1 VTTTELPQLPFPR
14 DDVLEVAPLLA
25 QLREQAPVVPVRTPA
40 GDVAW
45 LVTRYAE
52 ARTLFTDPRL
62 GRSHPD
68 PENAPRISGAAL
80 LGGPMGSA
88 ETEASDAAVL
98 RTLLAPAFA
107 PRRMAALRAHVADLV
122 GDLLDRLAEA
132 GPPAD
137 LHEALSFPLP
147 VLVIC
152 ELLGVPYADREQF
165 RGWSRALGDLTD
177 RAASEQALGAL
188 VGYVT
193 GLVADKRRHPAEDL
207 LSDLVPAGGGLLSDD
222 QAAMIGTILL
232 FAGHETTVARID
244 IGALLLAAH
253 PDQAEALRRDPALV
267 PRAVEEI
274 LRVAAPAGAG
284 VPRYAN
290 ADVEI
295 AGVTIRRGDAV
306 LLTPAAANHDPAA
319 FPDPDGF
326 RIDRPPRPHLA
337 FGHGPHF
344 CIGAGLARLELQEV
358 FTALPARFPGL
369 RPTVPPAEL
378 GLRDD
383 LLTGGLVALPVT
395 W

>member
-1 VTTTELPQLPFPR
+1 MTTALPQLPFPR
-14 DDVLEVAPLLA
+14 DDVLDVAPLFGE
-25 QLREQAPVVPVRTPA
+25 LREQAPLLPVRTPA

-52 ARTLFTDPRL
+52 ARALFADPRL

-68 PENAPRISGAAL
+68 PDNAPRISGAAV
-80 LGGPMGSA
+80 LGGPMGNA
-88 ETEASDAAVL
+88 ETEASDAAML
-98 RTLLAPAFA
+98 RRLLTPAFS
-107 PRRMAALRAHVADLV
+107 PRRMARLRAHVAELV
-122 GDLLDRLAEA
+122 AELLDGLAEQ

-152 ELLGVPYADREQF
+152 ELLGVPFADRERF
-165 RGWSRALGDLTD
+165 RGWSRSLGDLTD
-177 RAASEQALGAL
+177 RQGSEQALGAL
-188 VGYVT
+188 VGYMT
-193 GLVADKRRHPAEDL
+193 GLVAEKRTNPAEDV
-207 LSDLVPAGGGLLSDD
+207 LSDLVTAGGGLLTDD
-222 QAAMIGTILL
+222 QAALIGTFVL

-253 PDQAEALRRDPALV
+253 PEQAEALRRDPGLA

-274 LRVAAPAGAG
+274 LRVAAPAGVG
-284 VPRYAN
+284 IPRYAS

-306 LLTPAAANHDPAA
+306 LLTASAANRDPDV
-319 FPDPDGF
+319 FPDPESF
-326 RIDRPPRPHLA
+326 RIDREPRQHLA

-344 CIGAGLARLELQEV
+344 CIGAGLARVELQEV
-358 FTALPARFPGL
+358 FTALPARFPRL
-369 RPTVPPAEL
+369 RPTVPVAEL
-378 GLRDD
+378 QVRDD
-383 LLTGGLVALPVT
+383 LLTGGLVELPVT

>member
-1 VTTTELPQLPFPR
+1 
-14 DDVLEVAPLLA
+14 VAPLFA

-52 ARTLFTDPRL
+52 ARALFADPRL

-80 LGGPMGSA
+80 LGGPMGNA
-88 ETEASDAAVL
+88 ETEASDAAML
-98 RTLLAPAFA
+98 RTLLTPAFS
-107 PRRMAALRAHVADLV
+107 PRRMARLRDHVADLV
-122 GDLLDRLAEA
+122 RDLLDALAEA

-152 ELLGVPYADREQF
+152 ELLGVPYADRERF

-177 RAASEQALGAL
+177 RQASEQALGAL
-188 VGYVT
+188 VGYMA
-193 GLVADKRRHPAEDL
+193 GLVADKRRSPAEDV
-207 LSDLVPAGGGLLSDD
+207 LSDLVTAGGGLLTDD
-222 QAAMIGTILL
+222 QAAMVGTFVL

-253 PDQAEALRRDPALV
+253 PDQAAALRRDPGLV

-284 VPRYAN
+284 IPRYAN
-290 ADVEI
+290 ADVEV

-306 LLTPAAANHDPAA
+306 LLTANAANRDPAVFA
-319 FPDPDGF
+319 EPDRF
-326 RIDRPPRPHLA
+326 RIDREPRQHLT

-358 FTALPARFPGL
+358 FTALPARFPDL
-369 RPTVPPAEL
+369 RPAVPVREL

-383 LLTGGLVALPVT
+383 LLTGGLVELPVT

>member
-1 VTTTELPQLPFPR
+1 
-14 DDVLEVAPLLA
+14 VAPLFA

-52 ARTLFTDPRL
+52 ARALFADPRL

-80 LGGPMGSA
+80 LGGPMGNA
-88 ETEASDAAVL
+88 ETEASDAAML
-98 RTLLAPAFA
+98 RTLLTPAFS
-107 PRRMAALRAHVADLV
+107 PRRMARLRDHVADLV
-122 GDLLDRLAEA
+122 RDLLDALAEA

-152 ELLGVPYADREQF
+152 ELLGVPYADRESF

-177 RAASEQALGAL
+177 RQASEQALGAL
-188 VGYVT
+188 VGYMA
-193 GLVADKRRHPAEDL
+193 GLVADKRRSPAEDV
-207 LSDLVPAGGGLLSDD
+207 LSDLVTAGGGLLTDD
-222 QAAMIGTILL
+222 QAAMVGTFVL

-253 PDQAEALRRDPALV
+253 PDQAAALRRDPGLV

-284 VPRYAN
+284 IPRYAN
-290 ADVEI
+290 ADVEV

-306 LLTPAAANHDPAA
+306 LLTANAANRDPAVFA
-319 FPDPDGF
+319 EPDRF
-326 RIDRPPRPHLA
+326 RIDREPRQHLT

-358 FTALPARFPGL
+358 FTALPARFPDL
-369 RPTVPPAEL
+369 RPAVPVREL

-383 LLTGGLVALPVT
+383 LLTGGLVELPVT